1 MSRSAIR
8 APEYSGKPL
17 SSPKAR
23 QLALGRVPMQAN
35 PFNAASTEPW
45 GSDRGASRSYYS
57 ATPERAVELIQLS
70 VARTR
75 PPDLLLKCTGI
86 VTRSTH
92 RPETMSAGRKFETGR
107 QQVLAV
113 RRGGLAETLR
123 KLKVPWRTG
132 YRTIVCVNVQRI
144 GNDEIFH
151 TTRLRRVSRRLAA
164 ERGLMRTRRPGPS
177 RPSIPP

>member
-75 PPDLLLKCTGI
+75 PPDLSLKCTGI